1 MSVSGGGTVSSGGL
15 NQTFNTL
22 AVNGYGVFDLGSTV
36 AVSNSTF
43 ADSSSGGTGA
53 LWTASAGVGPLL
65 RINSWVGS
73 PGSAGTKGAILGSGT
88 TWLTSTQLSEVH
100 FTGYTTGAQILGS
113 GELVPVS
120 SATVLKL
127 GDINQDL
134 HVNASDIVAMMS
146 ALSNLDA
153 YDTAHSFDFAEL
165 NDVAD
170 VNGDG
175 VVTNADL
182 QALINYEKTGHGS
195 ESVPEPA
202 SFVLL
207 GAGSAL
213 VFVRRV
219 RKQRKQS

>member
-1 MSVSGGGTVSSGGL
+1 M
-15 NQTFNTL
+15 
-22 AVNGYGVFDLGSTV
+22 
-36 AVSNSTF
+36 
-43 ADSSSGGTGA
+43 
-53 LWTASAGVGPLL
+53 
-65 RINSWVGS
+65 GS
-73 PGSAGTKGAILGSGT
+73 PGSAGTKGAIFGSGT
-88 TWLTSTQLSEVH
+88 TWLTPTQLSEVH
-100 FTGYTTGAQILGS
+100 FTGYTTGASILGS
-113 GELVPVS
+113 GELVPIA

-134 HVNASDIVAMMS
+134 HVNASDIVAMMA
-146 ALSNLDA
+146 ALSNLNV
-153 YDTAHSFDFAEL
+153 YDTAHSFDSAEL

-213 VFVRRV
+213 VFVRR
-219 RKQRKQS
+219 RDQRKQS